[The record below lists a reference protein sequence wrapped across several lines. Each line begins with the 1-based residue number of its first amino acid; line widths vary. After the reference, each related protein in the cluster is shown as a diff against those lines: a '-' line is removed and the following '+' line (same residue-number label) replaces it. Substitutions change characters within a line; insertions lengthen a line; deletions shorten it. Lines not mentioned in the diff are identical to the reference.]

1 MTATILCV
9 SFGARKLGAAVYEE
23 DVTTIRI
30 LNDIAEDDDYTILK
44 SLLEEVHPSH
54 VIINKSQDLNFIMA
68 VRKECNQLPSE
79 NLELDSTNEEANC
92 TTSDPP
98 LFGPNIHHTEASNV
112 ADGNEHGDQY
122 SAEADQTE
130 NPGAEHDDVFRP
142 ALNLFP
148 GVAFGF
154 NDAKKRLDQM
164 FTDNVHDPRL
174 MASFRFDYSET
185 NMVCILNEL
194 VEVDEVTKQALEIF
208 YSDYN
213 PQNIRRKFV
222 FGNQRKEGMSLFKL
236 CNICRSTPG
245 RTMLRNWFE
254 RPTKSREVLQ
264 QRQEGI
270 SFFYHDC
277 NLDAMNYVRNK
288 LKDIMSL
295 RGIIKRMRR
304 GNISINDWKSVY
316 MTICTLV
323 KIGEY
328 LKDREIRLN
337 ILKDKMAYFG
347 DDLVRLA
354 TVLIQMVDFKE
365 SMLEGRF
372 VLNSGVDERLDE
384 LKITYEKLPDIL
396 TNLAKLESED
406 FQTDSCSVAYVP
418 IIGYLLMVPEQS
430 RLPDEAL
437 AQLVFEAEGMCYYKS
452 QRMEKLDEEIGDI
465 KMHIIDL
472 ETTITLRLESLVIQR
487 SGLIFRALDALA
499 ILDCLTSLAAV
510 AREYNWTRPRFVD
523 ESIIDITMARHPI
536 AEQICKSASY
546 IPNPIMS
553 SQSFCKVKILSGPN
567 ASGKS
572 VYLKMV
578 GAITYL
584 AHVGSFVP
592 AEKATIGPINRI
604 MSRMYTV
611 DSVLDGMSSFAN
623 DLKQMSAAIR
633 KSDGDSLFLIDE
645 FGKGTMTEVGL
656 SLLASCL
663 NYWLEKPP
671 EECPHLFL
679 ASHFHALRNLLVD
692 TKLVRF
698 QTMDV
703 IRKEN
708 AKLEFQYKLI
718 DGTID
723 NSYAVVTALKMGI
736 PQDIVDRADEVYLH
750 LKAGSSLAEMERK
763 NKAEEEHFQWLA
775 SQMKSILDDFLSW
788 NMDDNALGFLDLAQ
802 QVLVK
807 PNEEGDDQILN
818 ETEFDEEEVKNETEE
833 FDDEEVLYETDLE
846 KTNVSQFE

>member
-9 SFGARKLGAAVYEE
+9 SFAARKLGAVVYEE
-23 DVTTIRI
+23 DVATIRI
-30 LNDIAEDDDYTILK
+30 MNDIAEDDDYTMLK
-44 SLLEEVHPSH
+44 TLLEEVHPSH
-54 VIINKSQDLNFIMA
+54 VIVNKSQDLNFIMA

-79 NLELDSTNEEANC
+79 NLDLDSTIEETDR

-98 LFGPNIHHTEASNV
+98 LFGPNIPHTAATNEVNMT
-112 ADGNEHGDQY
+112 DGNQDVDQN
-122 SAEADQTE
+122 SAEADQME
-130 NPGAEHDDVFRP
+130 DPDAEQDDVFRP

-164 FTDNVHDPRL
+164 FTNNVHDPRL
-174 MASFRFDYSET
+174 MVSLRFDCSET
-185 NMVCILNEL
+185 NMIRALGALLRYLDQQRIGVEFEDINVKTPIKAIKPFHLNEL

-245 RTMLRNWFE
+245 KTMLKNWFE
-254 RPTKSREVLQ
+254 RPTNNREVLQ

-270 SFFYHDC
+270 SFFFHDC

-288 LKDIMSL
+288 LKDIMSV
-295 RGIIKRMRR
+295 RGVIKRMRR

-328 LKDREIRLN
+328 LKDREIKLN

-365 SMLEGRF
+365 SMMESRF

-384 LKITYEKLPDIL
+384 LKATYEKLPDIL
-396 TNLAKLESED
+396 TNLARLESDD
-406 FQTDSCSVAYVP
+406 FRTDSCSVAYVP

-430 RLPDEAL
+430 RLPDDAL
-437 AQLVFEAEGMCYYKS
+437 VQLVFEAEGMCYYKS
-452 QRMEKLDEEIGDI
+452 HRMEKLDEEIGDI

-472 ETTITLRLESLVIQR
+472 ETTITLRLENLVIQR

-523 ESIIDITMARHPI
+523 ESVIDITMARHPI

-623 DLKQMSAAIR
+623 DLKQMAAAIR

-663 NYWLEKPP
+663 NFWLEKPS

-692 TKLVRF
+692 RTLVRF

-736 PQDIVDRADEVYLH
+736 PEDIVDRADDVYLH
-750 LKAGSSLAEMERK
+750 LKEGSSLAEMERK
-763 NKAEEEHFQWLA
+763 NKCEEEHFQWLA
-775 SQMKSILDDFLSW
+775 SQMELILDDFLSW
-788 NMDDNALGFLDLAQ
+788 NMDDDALGFLDLAQ
-802 QVLVK
+802 KISKL
-807 PNEEGDDQILN
+807 IS
-818 ETEFDEEEVKNETEE
+818 TF
-833 FDDEEVLYETDLE
+833 LYHCLA
-846 KTNVSQFE
+846 